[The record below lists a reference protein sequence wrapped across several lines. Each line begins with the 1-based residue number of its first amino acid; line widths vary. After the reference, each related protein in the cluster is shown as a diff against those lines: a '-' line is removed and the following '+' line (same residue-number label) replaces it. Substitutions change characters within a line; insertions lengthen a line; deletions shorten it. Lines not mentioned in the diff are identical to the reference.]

1 MTPDTWVMANQAA
14 RARGITIGKWL
25 SEAIRQH
32 ADGSTTHDERLEESR
47 IFEQLAALDRR
58 VATFEKAVRSTAL
71 GRFVAANVDAQDVM
85 PARSNAKSRVARV
98 RNLWLRHNRVD
109 YGETARTCPGDGR
122 LAGARGAA
130 RQSG

>member
-1 MTPDTWVMANQAA
+1 VTPDTWVMANQAA

-85 PARSNAKSRVARV
+85 PARERRSR
-98 RNLWLRHNRVD
+98 
-109 YGETARTCPGDGR
+109 G
-122 LAGARGAA
+122 
-130 RQSG
+130 